1 MQAEL
6 RFGQPPQILASL
18 APCSTPHAPLR
29 QTGINTFPVLR
40 AAIQR
45 SLDRA
50 AHPPTARRPSCP
62 IWLAVTL
69 SILLAGLGCR
79 KDPVPSPPEVQPLL
93 YIHPAEADNLARN
106 IERELQARRE
116 RSCAR
121 PVLRG
126 LSVAGKPDPLIRDL
140 VEASGT
146 LAPCARAATRHQS
159 TLASWLLGPAGAST
173 PLPRLAPQALHAAPP
188 PAVRAALS
196 DLRAHC
202 SSLPGAI
209 ARVTRFRSVCNPYR
223 PDGGPRPSLL
233 PLVRLHLAAAAIAV
247 SMAREHPDDALWLL
261 LETLRLDQDLE
272 RGPTELAWPLAL
284 VAASRPVISVLG
296 AWLCA
301 GLPSRLRPTLARVLD
316 ALIATEPWSP
326 AIFEES
332 ASAASGATMPPTT
345 DGRGVTR
352 VGWPP
357 RPVFSPGSAFIARP
371 VEWSRCAPSPPPHAP
386 VLGAYGPWS
395 PAPPPTPWQSFGS
408 GGSGCRSSS
417 PAPPQRVRSAPLR
430 AGGSRDRPW
439 PWWNRSWSCTPTQT
453 CVAHWSAPSIWSRSV
468 FRWPRWALR
477 GRRGSRPRPRGR
489 WPASTRC
496 RGRMSR
502 CASSLSRM
510 DLSCSPRRSGS
521 RQRASPGSGTDCV
534 RVATAPTP
542 RALPR
547 SPEPPPPPRLERAAR
562 DAIGAPGARC
572 LRTRGCGAREEAR

>member
-316 ALIATEPWSP
+316 ALIATEPWPPGHLRGERLRREWRDYATYHRRARRHQGGVATQARLLAWFGFHRKASRVEQVCAKPTP
-326 AIFEES
+326 ARTCLGRLRAMEPRPATHTVAELRERWERLQELLARPAS
-332 ASAASGATMPPTT
+332 ASA
-345 DGRGVTR
+345 V
-352 VGWPP
+352 
-357 RPVFSPGSAFIARP
+357 RPAARRRIARQALAL
-371 VEWSRCAPSPPPHAP
+371 VESLVELHADANLRSALERSFYLVALRLQMASMGTARAPRITAKAARALARKHKM
-386 VLGAYGPWS
+386 PWPDEPLRVVTVPDGS
-395 PAPPPTPWQSFGS
+395 LLLAPPL
-408 GGSGCRSSS
+408 RIA
-417 PAPPQRVRSAPLR
+417 PAGKPRLR
-430 AGGSRDRPW
+430 YR
-439 PWWNRSWSCTPTQT
+439 
-453 CVAHWSAPSIWSRSV
+453 
-468 FRWPRWALR
+468 L
-477 GRRGSRPRPRGR
+477 RPRGDG
-489 WPASTRC
+489 AYS
-496 RGRMSR
+496 
-502 CASSLSRM
+502 
-510 DLSCSPRRSGS
+510 SGS
-521 RQRASPGSGTDCV
+521 TSVP
-534 RVATAPTP
+534 
-542 RALPR
+542 
-547 SPEPPPPPRLERAAR
+547 
-562 DAIGAPGARC
+562 
-572 LRTRGCGAREEAR
+572 